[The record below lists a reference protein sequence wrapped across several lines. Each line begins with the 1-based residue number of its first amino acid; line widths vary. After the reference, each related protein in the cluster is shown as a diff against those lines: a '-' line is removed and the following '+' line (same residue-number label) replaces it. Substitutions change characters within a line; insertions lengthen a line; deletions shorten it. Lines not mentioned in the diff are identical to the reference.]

1 MWKKVISLFLVLCM
15 LTSLIGCGVTPQIS
29 PDNGNN
35 EEDFQEDLV
44 EEEKDFNVIA
54 EEGGIFEFTDGTK
67 VEIGANTLNMDAI
80 LSFKKLDFNINK
92 SNDFNIDVVM
102 YEIKFTEQN
111 VKILESIKISLPI
124 PSEMDTSNIAV
135 IRFYNEDNYE
145 IIEGYISSKSNSN
158 FVTIETEELGKFAVI
173 EGDID
178 ETDIIYKSSTDI
190 VNVLLEAGGYYIAGD
205 YYSLSLLFKEAKNEE
220 QDALNILK
228 VTPGLNWD
236 EHGEEL
242 LVDIG
247 ISAATC
253 VLGMCIGL
261 LPEPIITKIAAVVL
275 VVAALYST
283 IHIVELYCETVPAQL
298 AFYSY
303 IVQYFK
309 LEVVSFFY
317 EKISL
322 EVETSLAN
330 YNGQAPLEVEFTG
343 FVSGGIAPYTYK
355 WDFGDGNWSEEYTDV
370 SIKSLHYIYEV
381 PGEYK
386 PVLHVEDNE
395 GREGQAEA
403 EKVVVSESNI
413 NGEIYKIDSLD
424 DFELAYYYT
433 SKVYVKNTGNVTH
446 TFTVKGVESP
456 KPNGLYFKDEEGQPI
471 SLEAGES
478 DYLSFDYICYGGSTE
493 DRTLIFRLY
502 KNANDDISDYID
514 QMTKTIVYDSET
526 LPAPT
531 GVDASDGTYT
541 DKVKITWNSVSGAS
555 YYRVYQ
561 ADSETGPKEAIT
573 SWQSNRYY
581 YDYDITPG
589 THYFYFVKAATSNTG
604 DDASPYSDSD
614 EGWAYA
620 PPPDTTLPAPTGVDA
635 TDGTYT
641 DKVKITWDSVSG
653 ASHYHVYRA
662 TSSGGTKTSLG
673 SWQTSAIYYDYDI
686 TQGTHYFYFVK
697 AATSSSG
704 DNASP
709 YSDYDEGWAYLDTTL
724 SAPTG
729 VDASD
734 GTYTDKVYITWDSVS
749 GASHYK
755 VYRAT
760 SETGNKT
767 AITSWQSS
775 RYYSDYDVTQDNYYY
790 YFVKA
795 ATSNTGDDA
804 SAYSSYNRGHSH
816 DEGGITYTLTT
827 SVSPSGSG
835 YVSLSPSGGTYAAGI
850 TVLVQALAY
859 AGYTFDHWG
868 GDFAGTSS
876 SWTNVTMSSNKNVIA
891 YFVYDPDDGGGT
903 DLSAPTGVDASDGQY
918 NYMVRITWNSVSGAS
933 HYKVYRSETT
943 GGTKTPISSWQT
955 NTSFDDST
963 VDTSTY
969 YYWVKAATSSTG
981 DNESPYSDYDEG
993 HRSKRNYG
1001 IAIFVAT
1008 PAAYGTTS
1016 PPPGIYSAEEG
1027 STYVIT
1033 ALPSS
1038 GYTFDYWSGDIDGSS
1053 TAISTYVI
1061 MDGEKV
1067 INAYFK

>member
-92 SNDFNIDVVM
+92 SNGFNIDVVM

-236 EHGEEL
+236 EHGEEIL
-242 LVDIG
+242 LDIG
-247 ISAATC
+247 LSAATC
-253 VLGMCIGL
+253 LLGICIGL

-322 EVETSLAN
+322 EVEASLAN

-343 FVSGGIAPYTYK
+343 FVSGGIALYTYQ
-355 WDFGDGNWSEEYTDV
+355 WDFGDRNWSEEYTDV

-433 SKVYVKNTGNVTH
+433 AKVYVKNTGNVVH

-456 KPNGLYFKDEEGQPI
+456 KPNGLYFEDENGKPI

-493 DRTLIFRLY
+493 DRALTFRLY
-502 KNANDDISDYID
+502 ENANDDISDYID
-514 QMTKTIVYDSET
+514 QMIKTIVYDSGNVD
-526 LPAPT
+526 APT
-531 GVDASDGTYT
+531 GVNATDGTYT
-541 DKVKITWNSVSGAS
+541 DKVKISWNSVSGAS
-555 YYRVYQ
+555 YYKVYR
-561 ADSETGPKEAIT
+561 ATSESGTKTAIT

-581 YDYDITPG
+581 YDYDVTP
-589 THYFYFVKAATSNTG
+589 
-604 DDASPYSDSD
+604 
-614 EGWAYA
+614 
-620 PPPDTTLPAPTGVDA
+620 
-635 TDGTYT
+635 
-641 DKVKITWDSVSG
+641 
-653 ASHYHVYRA
+653 
-662 TSSGGTKTSLG
+662 
-673 SWQTSAIYYDYDI
+673 
-686 TQGTHYFYFVK
+686 GTHYFYFVK

-709 YSDYDEGWAYLDTTL
+709 YSDYDEGWATPENTPPSETPV

-729 VDASD
+729 LKASD
-734 GTYTDKVYITWDSVS
+734 GEFKYVVQVLWHVVD
-749 GASHYK
+749 GASHYR
-755 VYRAT
+755 VYRSDSPGGT
-760 SETGNKT
+760 RTP
-767 AITSWQSS
+767 ITSWQ
-775 RYYSDYDVTQDNYYY
+775 
-790 YFVKA
+790 
-795 ATSNTGDDA
+795 TSNGYIDYELDA
-804 SAYSSYNRGHSH
+804 
-816 DEGGITYTLTT
+816 
-827 SVSPSGSG
+827 
-835 YVSLSPSGGTYAAGI
+835 
-850 TVLVQALAY
+850 
-859 AGYTFDHWG
+859 
-868 GDFAGTSS
+868 
-876 SWTNVTMSSNKNVIA
+876 NK
-891 YFVYDPDDGGGT
+891 
-903 DLSAPTGVDASDGQY
+903 
-918 NYMVRITWNSVSGAS
+918 
-933 HYKVYRSETT
+933 
-943 GGTKTPISSWQT
+943 
-955 NTSFDDST
+955 
-963 VDTSTY
+963 TY
-969 YYWVKAATSSTG
+969 YYWVKAATSDTG
-981 DNESPYSDYDEG
+981 ENESPYSDYDEG
-993 HRSKRNYG
+993 WVKPSDTTEENGTYALRDIGPAGGY
-1001 IAIFVAT
+1001 IFYDKGYYSSGWRYLEAA
-1008 PAAYGTTS
+1008 PASTEWTNKQWGSYGTEIGTER
-1016 PPPGIYSAEEG
+1016 GIGTGQSNTTKIVTWLNSHSETNRAAQLCDALVCGGYSDWF
-1027 STYVIT
+1027 
-1033 ALPSS
+1033 LPSFDEIDLM
-1038 GYTFDYWSGDIDGSS
+1038 YTNLKIFGVGGFESVWQFYGYWSSSEINGYFTWVKYFDNDGW
-1053 TAISTYVI
+1053 
-1061 MDGEKV
+1061 DGILENV
-1067 INAYFK
+1067 SNSVRAVRAF